1 MASDFIRTVRF
12 SLDLDVE
19 QRNFLRLYAAKNDL
33 SASIVL
39 RAMIHILQSDPAFSN
54 RILDLIFV
62 APEAD
67 DEEFETLEQADEEDH
82 LIEDE

>member
-1 MASDFIRTVRF
+1 MSNDFIRTVRF

-39 RAMIHILQSDPAFSN
+39 RAMIHVLQSDVNFSN

-62 APEAD
+62 APEP
-67 DEEFETLEQADEEDH
+67 DEEDFEH
-82 LIEDE
+82 LGEEEEAEVE

>member
-1 MASDFIRTVRF
+1 MSNDFIRTVRF

-19 QRNFLRLYAAKNDL
+19 QRNFLRLYAAKNEL

-39 RAMIHILQSDPAFSN
+39 RAMIHVLQSDVNFSN

-67 DEEFETLEQADEEDH
+67 EDDFEHLGEGDEDPEVE
-82 LIEDE
+82 

>member
-19 QRNFLRLYAAKNDL
+19 QRNYLRLYAAKNEL

-39 RAMIHILQSDPAFSN
+39 RAMIHILQSDPSFSN

-67 DEEFETLEQADEEDH
+67 EEEFETLEQADEEEF
-82 LIEDE
+82 IE